1 MSIAPIGGV
10 GSTQSHVSAGNVR
23 KQESSE
29 APGVQDHDGDSDK
42 ASAKTAPAST
52 SRASAPGRVDVKG

>member
-10 GSTQSHVSAGNVR
+10 GPTQSHAPAANVR
-23 KQESSE
+23 SQESSE
-29 APGVQDHDGDSDK
+29 APGVRDHDGDSDK
-42 ASAKTAPAST
+42 AASTAPASS